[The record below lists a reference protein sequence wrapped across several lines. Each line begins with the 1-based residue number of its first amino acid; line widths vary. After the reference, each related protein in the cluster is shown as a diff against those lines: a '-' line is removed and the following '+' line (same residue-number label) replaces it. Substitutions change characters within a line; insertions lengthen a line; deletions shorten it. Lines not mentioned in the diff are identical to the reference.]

1 MAPDLQPEPEVIPTY
16 RIDLSLP
23 PSERYLQVATD
34 FAPRMRS
41 ITPLFDKVL
50 ATAIPWAWLRGFIQS
65 LAFIFLRRVYSA
77 EETEELKGISKASG
91 VEMYF
96 LVALNVLLDG
106 LLGCTS
112 GGVMVRYGKRKGK
125 ISAEGQDEESK
136 MVHFRTLDW
145 GMDELRSV
153 LVVLEFVRSK
163 SKDPGKVIARSITYA
178 GFVGVLT
185 GVRRVSKFCGPIIVI
200 CSSDTGR
207 IYPYLS
213 TSDLHTAARPLPFDG
228 TKFLSSLVTGLR

>member
-1 MAPDLQPEPEVIPTY
+1 VFLLLGESFSLWHIQVAMAPDLGSIPEAIPTY

-23 PSERYLQVATD
+23 PSERYVQVAKD

-50 ATAIPWAWLRGFIQS
+50 ATVISWPWLCRFIQT
-65 LAFIFLRRVYSA
+65 LAVIFLRRVYSD
-77 EETEELKGISKASG
+77 EETEELRGISRASG
-91 VEMYF
+91 VDMHF

-112 GGVMVRYGKRKGK
+112 GGAMVRSAKRRVKNSSEGK
-125 ISAEGQDEESK
+125 QEESR
-136 MVHFRTLDW
+136 MMHFRTLDW

-163 SKDPGKVIARSITYA
+163 SNDPEKIIARSISYA

-185 GVRRVSKFCGPIIVI
+185 GVRQVSRFL
-200 CSSDTGR
+200 TR
-207 IYPYLS
+207 QLS
-213 TSDLHTAARPLPFDG
+213 
-228 TKFLSSLVTGLR
+228 LSHGF

>member
-1 MAPDLQPEPEVIPTY
+1 MPLAPAHPSSMAPDLGPLPEVIPTY

-23 PSERYLQVATD
+23 PSERYVQVAKD

-50 ATAIPWAWLRGFIQS
+50 ATVISWPWLCRFIQT
-65 LAFIFLRRVYSA
+65 LAFIFLRRVYSD
-77 EETEELKGISKASG
+77 EETDELRGISRASG
-91 VEMYF
+91 VDMYF

-112 GGVMVRYGKRKGK
+112 GAAMVRRAKRRVKNSSEGK
-125 ISAEGQDEESK
+125 QEESR
-136 MVHFRTLDW
+136 MMHFRTLDW

-163 SKDPGKVIARSITYA
+163 SNDPEKIIARSISYA

-185 GVRRVSKFCGPIIVI
+185 GVRQVSKFL
-200 CSSDTGR
+200 TR
-207 IYPYLS
+207 QLS
-213 TSDLHTAARPLPFDG
+213 
-228 TKFLSSLVTGLR
+228 LSHGF